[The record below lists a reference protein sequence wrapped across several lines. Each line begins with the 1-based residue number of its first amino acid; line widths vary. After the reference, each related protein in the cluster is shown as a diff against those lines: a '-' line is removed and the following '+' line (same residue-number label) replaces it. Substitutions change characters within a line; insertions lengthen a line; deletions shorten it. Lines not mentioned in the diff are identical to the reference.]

1 MATSRHPDVD
11 FTKVRARSYVVV
23 CGVNL
28 VEAGHLSITG
38 LISFAVIVR
47 FIASNIRIEP
57 TEMPCTS
64 ARRARISP
72 GLSSV
77 AGPLNP
83 PSRQVEERAFVIA
96 QTRFISCGFPGGVLS
111 ISCPDSYA
119 SSLPKGSGPMGNN
132 HGVASVSRWRQDAP
146 EVRVQI
152 CALIASQEKAIRR
165 PLSVRQRWTPF
176 SDFFGLNL
184 TVPPTDAG
192 RSLSKSAASRHFVA
206 LSGARWVPS

>member
-1 MATSRHPDVD
+1 
-11 FTKVRARSYVVV
+11 
-23 CGVNL
+23 
-28 VEAGHLSITG
+28 
-38 LISFAVIVR
+38 
-47 FIASNIRIEP
+47 
-57 TEMPCTS
+57 
-64 ARRARISP
+64 
-72 GLSSV
+72 
-77 AGPLNP
+77 
-83 PSRQVEERAFVIA
+83 VIA

-111 ISCPDSYA
+111 ISCLDSYA
-119 SSLPKGSGPMGNN
+119 SLLPKGSGPVDNN
-132 HGVASVSRWRQDAP
+132 HGVASVSGWRQDAP

-206 LSGARWVPS
+206 LSGARWCRADRAPRLREGRSCRPQQRQQPQRDELEDDADLGWRGRNCGAARSGAAVSSRS